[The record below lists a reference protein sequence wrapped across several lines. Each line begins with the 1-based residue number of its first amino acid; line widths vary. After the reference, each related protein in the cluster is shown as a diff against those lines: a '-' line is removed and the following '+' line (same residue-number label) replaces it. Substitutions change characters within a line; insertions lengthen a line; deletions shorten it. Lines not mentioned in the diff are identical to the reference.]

1 MNLRSILSRE
11 EEMETII
18 NMNRMNY
25 IQPSF
30 KKIKNH
36 LQKLINCVHRHSQY
50 YPILIIYVLTFVF
63 SLPVT
68 SQNVS
73 IIPEPLEFKQL
84 KGDFHFNLNTRLSFD
99 SPVIESLSGYLH
111 TLIRS
116 RTGIKIDLPA
126 MKKKQMS
133 NSIHLSLVEETW
145 KGDQEGYHL
154 AIYPKMIKIT
164 AGSNQGLFYGIQ
176 TLIQLIENSENG
188 WLVSMEITDEPRF
201 EWRGLML
208 DVSRHFFTI
217 EEVKKLIDQMAEYKF
232 NTLHLHLTDDQGWRI
247 EIKSLPEL
255 TRIGAWR
262 VPRYGL
268 WWDRKPAH
276 ENETATMGGFYTQEQ
291 IRDLV
296 NYASSR
302 CIRILPEID
311 IPGHSLAAIAAYPWL
326 STTKLDYKVN
336 PGSQFYTVDDN
347 ALSPIKEETYQFL
360 DKVLSEVAE
369 LFPFEY
375 IHIGG
380 DECFKGF
387 WENDFATQLFM
398 KEQGINDVHELQSY
412 FIKRVQKILHT
423 KGKKMIGWDEILE
436 GGLSPDATVMSWRGM
451 QGGIIAAQSGHKV
464 VMSPNSHAYLD
475 LYQGDP
481 AVEPPTYSIL
491 RLNTVYSFN
500 PVPEQIDPALI
511 LGGQGNLWSE
521 SVPTFRHAEYMLWPR
536 SLALS
541 EALWS
546 APEKKNWDGFVMRTE
561 KHLSLF
567 KERNINFAPSMFDA
581 IILPS
586 MNDNGELTLQ
596 LETEISGLKCY
607 YTFNNTLP
615 DHTSPEY
622 TPGEFLKPLPDAD
635 TFRVITYKNGKP
647 LGRLI
652 TISLE
657 ALKGRTKQ

>member
-1 MNLRSILSRE
+1 
-11 EEMETII
+11 
-18 NMNRMNY
+18 MNRTNNIY
-25 IQPSF
+25 SIF
-30 KKIKNH
+30 KKINNQ
-36 LQKLINCVHRHSQY
+36 LQKTMICVGRISIY
-50 YPILIIYVLTFVF
+50 VPILIIFVLICIF

-84 KGDFHFNLNTRLSFD
+84 KGEFHFNLNTQLSFNSPGID
-99 SPVIESLSGYLH
+99 SLAGYLH
-111 TLIRS
+111 SMIRT
-116 RTGIKIDLPA
+116 RTGMNIDLPA
-126 MKKKQMS
+126 MRKKQVS
-133 NSIHLSLVEETW
+133 NSIHLSLEEDTW

-164 AGSNQGLFYGIQ
+164 AGSHQGLFYGIQ

-188 WLVSMEITDEPRF
+188 WLASMEITDEPRF

-208 DVSRHFFTI
+208 DVSRHFFMV

-255 TRIGAWR
+255 TRVGAWR

-268 WWDRKPAH
+268 WWERKPAE
-276 ENETATMGGFYTQEQ
+276 ENEPATLGGFYTQEQ

-302 CIRILPEID
+302 HIRILPEID

-326 STTKLDYKVN
+326 STTKLDYSVN
-336 PGSQFYTVDDN
+336 PGSQFYTVEDN

-387 WENDFATQLFM
+387 WENDSATQLFM
-398 KEQGINDVHELQSY
+398 KEQGIKDVLELQSY
-412 FIKRVQKILHT
+412 FIKRVQKIVHT
-423 KGKKMIGWDEILE
+423 KGKKMIGWDEMLE
-436 GGLSPDATVMSWRGM
+436 GGLAPDATVMSWRGM
-451 QGGIIAAQSGHKV
+451 QGGIVAAQAGHKV

-481 AVEPPTYSIL
+481 AIEPPTYSML

-500 PVPEQIDPALI
+500 PVPDQIDPALI

-536 SLALS
+536 SMALS
-541 EALWS
+541 EMLWS
-546 APEKKNWDGFVMRTE
+546 APEKKNWDDFVMRTE
-561 KHLSLF
+561 KHLSRF

-586 MNDNGELTLQ
+586 INDNGELTLQ
-596 LETEISGLKCY
+596 LETEINGLKCY

-635 TFRVITYKNGKP
+635 TFRVITYRNGKP

-657 ALKGRTKQ
+657 VLKGRAKQ